1 MSRKTHRA
9 GAVATALMLIVTLFA
24 VQGSG
29 AAAQSEEFQPL
40 PTTASAISADPS
52 AAEPAPQD
60 QILPRFVSEPVVQ
73 PLPEMKEPADAQH
86 ASLRELV
93 AHIAGEEELSGD
105 LKCLAQ
111 AIYFEARGEPL
122 AGQLA
127 VARVIVNRT
136 QSPNFPDDYCSV
148 VTQPAQFSFVRNGR
162 IPAAP
167 ANSRAWQRAKAIAR
181 IAHQELWESEA
192 KDALFFHANYVRPR
206 WARTKLA
213 RATIDSHI
221 FYR

>member
-1 MSRKTHRA
+1 MSRHTHRA
-9 GAVATALMLIVTLFA
+9 GAIATAMMMFVTLFA

-29 AAAQSEEFQPL
+29 AAAQSEDLQAL
-40 PTTASAISADPS
+40 
-52 AAEPAPQD
+52 PAPPAGPAELSAFEAAAQK
-60 QILPRFVSEPVVQ
+60 QALPRFVSEPVVQ
-73 PLPEMKEPADAQH
+73 PLPTPEEPADLQP

-93 AHIAGEEELSGD
+93 AGMAADEEISGD

-136 QSPNFPDDYCSV
+136 QAPNFPDDYCSV

-162 IPAAP
+162 IPEVSG
-167 ANSRAWQRAKAIAR
+167 NSGAWLRAKAIAR
-181 IAHQELWESEA
+181 VAHQELWESEA
-192 KDALFFHANYVRPR
+192 KDALFFHASYVRPG